1 MVWLYIEYKANR
13 NNNKK
18 RWFFSFEEAA
28 VPVRRS
34 ARTKSQPK
42 YNLDEFEDEEEDADG
57 GVDGPG
63 KAIYES
69 VFLPGHDEEEEEVGF
84 LLLEV

>member
-1 MVWLYIEYKANR
+1 MIV
-13 NNNKK
+13 
-18 RWFFSFEEAA
+18 SFEEAA

-84 LLLEV
+84 LLLEVKLPFKPFEVRLSVGRSV